1 MDLQEKNLLS
11 KCLENDRLSQKILY
25 DKYKNQMYTL
35 CFRICN
41 NYDDANDAMQEGF
54 VQVFRNLSS
63 FKGNSKLSTWIHTI
77 IARTAIK
84 KVKNQI
90 YFEELNDSNEGALD
104 WGEMIDVGYL
114 EKAIGN
120 LPPGYRSIFTLYE
133 IEGFKHKEIASMLEI
148 SESTSKTQ
156 LFKAKKML
164 QKELAAYRN

>member
-1 MDLQEKNLLS
+1 MDIQEKELLQ
-11 KCLENDRLSQKILY
+11 KCLENDRLAQKNLY

-41 NYDDANDAMQEGF
+41 NYEDANDAMQEGF
-54 VQVFRNLSS
+54 IHVFRNLSS
-63 FKGNSKLSTWIHTI
+63 FNGDSKLGTWIHTI
-77 IARTAIK
+77 IARAAIK
-84 KVKNQI
+84 KVKSQL
-90 YFEELNDSNEGALD
+90 YFEELNDTNQGSLD

-148 SESTSKTQ
+148 SESTSKSQ
-156 LFKAKKML
+156 LYKAKKML
-164 QKELAAYRN
+164 QKELKVYRN